1 MKYFGTIS
9 DFFFL
14 LTPEFFSCSSYQ
26 LSPCLWQ
33 KAASTILCIWAGATW
48 KCKGTFEQ
56 IGTIP
61 KGYLLWCMKQSS
73 AGWWP
78 KPLMC
83 MGGGGGGGTWLGTCC
98 QVRQQVGFVTSGC
111 ASHAWDVAAGAGA
124 SGSGAWASRWVRETR
139 RLCLSAECNLCQS
152 HVKAFCS
159 KWE

>member
-83 MGGGGGGGTWLGTCC
+83 MGGGGGGAHGWGRAVKLGSKWDLWLLAVLRMRGTWPREQGRQEAAPEPHAGCVRPGGSAC
-98 QVRQQVGFVTSGC
+98 QPSVTS
-111 ASHAWDVAAGAGA
+111 
-124 SGSGAWASRWVRETR
+124 
-139 RLCLSAECNLCQS
+139 
-152 HVKAFCS
+152 VKVM
-159 KWE
+159 